1 MSTRSPRHQ
10 NQISRPVAQHQCQL
24 SHLRQLTDRRELAA
38 ITHLH
43 LVTRDQ
49 AITRSCE
56 EMAVADQAHPVHLA
70 RQPVVCL
77 AHRVLACRAQCDP
90 VGRCVLGSAAP
101 VQVVSVL
108 HDLVVADQ
116 AVVSVLANQVVA
128 DLVHQVAQVAAQLVA
143 EVDAVADPVRVA
155 RPVAV
160 LVVHSVAPANNHVV
174 RESQRRRGVKSSTTW
189 KPRN

>member
-1 MSTRSPRHQ
+1 
-10 NQISRPVAQHQCQL
+10 
-24 SHLRQLTDRRELAA
+24 
-38 ITHLH
+38 
-43 LVTRDQ
+43 
-49 AITRSCE
+49 
-56 EMAVADQAHPVHLA
+56 MAVADQAHLAHLA
-70 RQPVVCL
+70 RQPVVCP
-77 AHRVLACRAQCDP
+77 AHRVRACRAQCDP

-108 HDLVVADQ
+108 HDLAVADQ
-116 AVVSVLANQVVA
+116 AAVSVLANQVAA

-143 EVDAVADPVRVA
+143 EVDAVADPAQVA

-160 LVVHSVAPANNHVV
+160 LVVHSVVPDNSHVV